1 MTGMARAFLVP
12 FLMLLAGCSGA
23 KVPVLPQTT
32 AGGWHLK
39 ETKHEQAKT
48 IGIYEGP
55 GTVRVEMEDL
65 GSQAVAFERAQ
76 RTRAQPD
83 MIFFDKGKY
92 FVTVRWENADREALK
107 KFVRDLETAVR

>member
-1 MTGMARAFLVP
+1 MAGMPRLSLV
-12 FLMLLAGCSGA
+12 LMAILLAACSAA
-23 KVPVLPQTT
+23 KPPVLPETA

-39 ETKHEQAKT
+39 ETKHEQSKT
-48 IGIYEGP
+48 IGIYDGP

-83 MIFFDKGKY
+83 MIFFDKGNY
-92 FVTVRWENADREALK
+92 FVTVHWENADREALK
-107 KFVRDLETAVR
+107 QFVRDLEKRL